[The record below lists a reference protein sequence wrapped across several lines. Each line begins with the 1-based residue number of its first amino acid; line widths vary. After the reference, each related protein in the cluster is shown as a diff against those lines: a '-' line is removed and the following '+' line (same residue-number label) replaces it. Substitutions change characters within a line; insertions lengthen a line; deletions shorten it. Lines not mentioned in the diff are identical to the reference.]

1 MEFLLDAYL
10 PEHYKNSTGSTRKV
24 WGKYLGRNVQKG
36 QFLIVSKKV
45 PFIKPITYQNEW

>member
-1 MEFLLDAYL
+1 MEFLLYAYL

-36 QFLIVSKKV
+36 QSLIVSKKV
-45 PFIKPITYQNEW
+45 GFSELF

>member
-10 PEHYKNSTGSTRKV
+10 PEHYKNSIGSTRKV

-36 QFLIVSKKV
+36 QFLIVSKMV
-45 PFIKPITYQNEW
+45 HIKRLMKFMF